1 MINNSPARAGRLV
14 FWLAMLPAAAGT
26 VSITGCEP
34 KPKHPGAFQGVIEFD
49 ERVLGFETAGRVIKV
64 LAVRGAEVGAGDVL
78 ATLDDTLERTV
89 RESREAEALAAR
101 ADLSLV
107 RAGTRPEQI
116 RSMEA
121 ELRASQANE
130 TLLQKNAARERS
142 LLEKGAVAQASV
154 DDLESRLAA
163 ATAERQSLEQRL
175 RELVN
180 GARKEQI
187 ASAEARAAA
196 ADRSARVETERV
208 NRHDLNALAPGR
220 ILEVHVE
227 PGEVVAVG
235 TPVVTVADTSHPYAD
250 VFVPQGN
257 LDGVRVGAGAAVT
270 VDANP
275 EPFRAR
281 VEDVGRRT
289 EFTPRY
295 LFSERERPN
304 LVVRVRVRI
313 EDPAEKLHAG
323 VPTFVT
329 LDKAP

>member
-1 MINNSPARAGRLV
+1 MINNSVARTATL
-14 FWLAMLPAAAGT
+14 LAAACATIAG
-26 VSITGCEP
+26 GCEP
-34 KPKHPGAFQGVIEFD
+34 KPKHPGAFQGIVEFD
-49 ERVLGFETAGRVIKV
+49 ERVLGFETTGRVIKV
-64 LAVRGAEVGAGDVL
+64 PAVRGAEVKAGELL
-78 ATLDDTLERTV
+78 ATLDDTLEQTM

-107 RAGTRPEQI
+107 RAGSRPEQI

-121 ELRASQANE
+121 ELRAAQANE
-130 TLLQKNAARERS
+130 ALLQKNAERERA
-142 LLEKGAVAQASV
+142 LLDKGAVAQASV
-154 DDLESRLAA
+154 DDLESRFAA

-175 RELVN
+175 RELLN

-196 ADRSARVETERV
+196 ADHSARVEAERV
-208 NRHDLNALAPGR
+208 NRHDLTALAPGR

-227 PGEVVAVG
+227 PGEIVAVG

-250 VFVPQGN
+250 VFVPQGY
-257 LDGVRVGAGAAVT
+257 LEGVRVGAGAAVA
-270 VDANP
+270 VDGIP
-275 EPFRAR
+275 DTIPGK
-281 VEDVGRRT
+281 VEDVSRRT

-313 EDPAEKLHAG
+313 DDPKEKLHAG
-323 VPTFVT
+323 IPAFVT

>member
-1 MINNSPARAGRLV
+1 MINNSPTRLATLV
-14 FWLAMLPAAAGT
+14 ATLSATSLCA
-26 VSITGCEP
+26 CEP
-34 KPKHPGAFQGVIEFD
+34 KPKHPGALQGVVEFD
-49 ERVLGFETAGRVIKV
+49 ERVLGFETAGRLVKV
-64 LAVRGAEVGAGDVL
+64 PAVRGAEIKAGELL
-78 ATLDDTLERTV
+78 ATLDDTLEQTM

-121 ELRASQANE
+121 ELRAAQANE
-130 TLLQKNAARERS
+130 ALLQKNAERERA
-142 LLEKGAVAQASV
+142 LLQKGAVAQASV
-154 DDLESRLAA
+154 DDLDSRLAA

-196 ADRSARVETERV
+196 ADRSARVEAERV
-208 NRHDLNALAPGR
+208 NRHDLNALAAGR

-227 PGEVVAVG
+227 PGEIVAIG

-250 VFVPQGN
+250 VFVPQGS
-257 LDGVRVGAGAAVT
+257 LDGIRVGAAAAVA
-270 VDANP
+270 VDATP
-275 EPFRAR
+275 EIFRGK
-281 VEDVGRRT
+281 VEDVSRRT

-304 LVVRVRVRI
+304 LVVRVRIRI
-313 EDPAEKLHAG
+313 DDPAEKLHAG
-323 VPTFVT
+323 VPAFVT
-329 LDKAP
+329 LEKAP

>member
-1 MINNSPARAGRLV
+1 MINNFGLPFALG
-14 FWLAMLPAAAGT
+14 AMLIA
-26 VSITGCEP
+26 SCEP
-34 KPKHPGAFQGVIEFD
+34 KPQHPGSFQGVVEFD
-49 ERVLGFETAGRVIKV
+49 ERVLSFETAGRVIK
-64 LAVRGAEVGAGDVL
+64 LPAVRGAEVRAGDIL
-78 ATLDDTLERTV
+78 ATLDDKLEQTV

-121 ELRASQANE
+121 ELRGAQANE
-130 TLLQKNAARERS
+130 MLFQKNVARERA
-142 LLEKGAVAQASV
+142 LLENGAVAQASV
-154 DDLESRLAA
+154 DDLESRLSA
-163 ATAERQSLEQRL
+163 ATAERQSIEQRL

-196 ADRSARVETERV
+196 ADRSAHVEAERV
-208 NRHDLNALAPGR
+208 NRHDLTALTAGR
-220 ILEVHVE
+220 ILDVHVE
-227 PGEVVAVG
+227 SGEVVAVG

-250 VFVPQGN
+250 VFIPEGG
-257 LDGVRVGAGAAVT
+257 LDGMRVGVAASIA
-270 VDANP
+270 VDAAS
-275 EPFRAR
+275 EPFRGHI
-281 VEDVGRRT
+281 EDVGRRT

-313 EDPAEKLHAG
+313 DDPAEKLHSG
-323 VPTFVT
+323 VPAFVT
-329 LDKAP
+329 FDPAAAAPAPQKP

>member
-1 MINNSPARAGRLV
+1 MINNSLARAAAP
-14 FWLAMLPAAAGT
+14 LAAVCALSLG
-26 VSITGCEP
+26 GCEP
-34 KPKHPGAFQGVIEFD
+34 KPKHPGAFQGVVEFD
-49 ERVLGFETAGRVIKV
+49 ERVLGFETAGRLIKV
-64 LAVRGAEVGAGDVL
+64 PAVRGAEVKAGELL
-78 ATLDDTLERTV
+78 ATLDDTLEQTV

-101 ADLSLV
+101 SDLSLV

-121 ELRASQANE
+121 ELRAAQANE
-130 TLLQKNAARERS
+130 ALLQKNAERERA

-154 DDLESRLAA
+154 DDVESRLAA
-163 ATAERQSLEQRL
+163 ATAERQSLEQRV
-175 RELVN
+175 RELLN

-196 ADRSARVETERV
+196 ADRSARVEAERV
-208 NRHDLNALAPGR
+208 NRHDLIALAAGR

-227 PGEVVAVG
+227 PGEIVSVG

-250 VFVPQGN
+250 VFVPQGS
-257 LDGVRVGAGAAVT
+257 LDGVRVGAGAAIA
-270 VDANP
+270 VDSIA
-275 EPFRAR
+275 ETFRGH
-281 VEDVGRRT
+281 VEDVSRRT

-323 VPTFVT
+323 IPAFVT
-329 LDKAP
+329 LEKTP